1 MAMKKKPRDRHIVGW
16 FGRLSTAL
24 LGAALLSSSAEAAG
38 ELHIYVFGDYLNPE
52 VPKAFAEQYGIKTTV
67 DTYDSNDQMLAK
79 VKAGATGYDVV
90 VAGNFVV
97 PLMIR
102 DGLVARTEPNRM
114 PNYKNLRPDFEHVFW
129 DDGRHYSVPF
139 LWGTTGFSIN
149 TDFYKGPLDSWAL
162 IFDPPAELRGHI
174 NAVPEVQDVINSI
187 AYYRHIPL
195 CSTAKAD
202 LKLIQET
209 LSAARKNWQSLEY
222 GVIDIMTSKSA
233 YATINWN
240 GSSLRAR
247 EQLPS
252 VAYVYPKEGM
262 ESWMDNLL
270 VLANAPNM
278 ENAKLF
284 QDFLMEPAVAAKLTS
299 FAHYDNGIQGTAQ
312 YLPQSLTQ
320 APEIAAPP
328 GFKPEFVPACDQQV
342 MAMYGRIWNS
352 VMK

>member
-1 MAMKKKPRDRHIVGW
+1 MWRGLRIGPAIGYLSVLMLGMAAVP
-16 FGRLSTAL
+16 S
-24 LGAALLSSSAEAAG
+24 AASAAG
-38 ELHIYVFGDYLNPE
+38 ALHIYVFGDYLNPE
-52 VPKAFAEQYGIKTTV
+52 VVKIFSARYGIEATV
-67 DTYDSNDQMLAK
+67 DNYDSNDQMLAK

-97 PLMIR
+97 PMMIR
-102 DGLVARTEPNRM
+102 DGLVARTEPNQM
-114 PNYKNLRPDFEHVFW
+114 QNYKNLRPEFEHVFW
-129 DDGRHYSVPF
+129 DDGRHYTVPF
-139 LWGTTGFSIN
+139 LWGTTGFSVN
-149 TDFYKGPLDSWAL
+149 TDLYKGPIDSWAL

-195 CSTAKAD
+195 CSTAKED
-202 LKLIQET
+202 LKTIQQT
-209 LSAARKNWQSLEY
+209 LTAAKKNWQSLEY

-252 VAYVYPKEGM
+252 VVYVYPKEGM
-262 ESWMDNLL
+262 ESWMDNLV

-278 ENAKLF
+278 DNAKLF
-284 QDFLMEPAVAAKLTS
+284 QNFLMEPEIAAKLTS
-299 FAHYDNGIQGTAQ
+299 FAHYDNGIRGAAQ
-312 YLPQSLTQ
+312 FLPQSLTQ
-320 APEIAAPP
+320 APEIAAPA

-342 MAMYGRIWNS
+342 ITMYGKIWNS